1 MTCAFAAHVAQD
13 KEKFLTLF
21 SQDLEFKRSLSSLSR
36 MGSGSSCRSFEGPFV
51 HWESDQTLPICSELP
66 PLVDLVLLISKE
78 KKSVSSSLAHLK
90 VKTSPLWSGRVDRVN
105 VRISQMSEAM
115 KLGNLPMISKI
126 AWQEMFEMHSLF
138 HTSEEPFTYWAPMS
152 LDVLGYFKTFIEK
165 GDNIIVTMDAGPNV
179 HVLVPEK
186 DQDLWLKRI
195 VEKYP
200 NLEILVDQQSKGIQF
215 EI

>member
-1 MTCAFAAHVAQD
+1 
-13 KEKFLTLF
+13 
-21 SQDLEFKRSLSSLSR
+21 
-36 MGSGSSCRSFEGPFV
+36 
-51 HWESDQTLPICSELP
+51 
-66 PLVDLVLLISKE
+66 
-78 KKSVSSSLAHLK
+78 
-90 VKTSPLWSGRVDRVN
+90 
-105 VRISQMSEAM
+105 
-115 KLGNLPMISKI
+115 
-126 AWQEMFEMHSLF
+126 
-138 HTSEEPFTYWAPMS
+138 MS